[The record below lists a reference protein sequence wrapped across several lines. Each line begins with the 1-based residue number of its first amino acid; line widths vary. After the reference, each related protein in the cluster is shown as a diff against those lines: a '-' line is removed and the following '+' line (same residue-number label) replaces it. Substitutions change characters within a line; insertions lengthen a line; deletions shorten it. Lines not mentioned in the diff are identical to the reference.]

1 MAAGVI
7 LGSDWRLIGV
17 RLVPMKPP
25 ATRIAGIAL
34 HYAPRLTGAKPM
46 GQAAEN
52 IRHVE
57 LLFEISRDI
66 AEVHR
71 RLGENER
78 QRRENEHERE
88 NLLGML
94 KALDDQKRAV
104 LEGRPLP

>member
-1 MAAGVI
+1 
-7 LGSDWRLIGV
+7 
-17 RLVPMKPP
+17 
-25 ATRIAGIAL
+25 
-34 HYAPRLTGAKPM
+34 M

-52 IRHVE
+52 ICNVG
-57 LLFEISRDI
+57 LLFDISRDI

-78 QRRENEHERE
+78 QRRENESERT

-94 KALDDQKRAV
+94 RAPAGQRRAM